1 MAGYTMMVDR
11 EQIKRRLS
19 QSRASVMSRGH
30 TWDVADVM
38 EVIDEVFGCELE
50 VETMNSN

>member
-1 MAGYTMMVDR
+1 MAGYTTTDR

-19 QSRASVMSRGH
+19 QSKASVMSRGH

-38 EVIDEVFGCELE
+38 EVIDEVFGSELE
-50 VETMNSN
+50 VQTTSTN